1 MAFLP
6 YFLLI
11 IFLIMQKFEQKSA
24 ELDIRFVFIQVK
36 RFDVWVGFHAAQLWI
51 SRYAPRRNDTNK
63 VIKRKRICPQIWQIL
78 RGELAPRPCRPD
90 P

>member
-36 RFDVWVGFHAAQLWI
+36 RFDVWVGFHAAHFCI
-51 SRYAPRRNDTNK
+51 SRHAT
-63 VIKRKRICPQIWQIL
+63 L
-78 RGELAPRPCRPD
+78 RAEMTRTR
-90 P
+90 

>member
-51 SRYAPRRNDTNK
+51 SRYAT
-63 VIKRKRICPQIWQIL
+63 L
-78 RGELAPRPCRPD
+78 RVEMTKTRS
-90 P
+90 

>member
-36 RFDVWVGFHAAQLWI
+36 RFDVWVAFHGAQFWVSRHATLRAEMTQTKILICI
-51 SRYAPRRNDTNK
+51 SK
-63 VIKRKRICPQIWQIL
+63 MF
-78 RGELAPRPCRPD
+78 
-90 P
+90 

>member
-36 RFDVWVGFHAAQLWI
+36 RFDVWAAFHGAQFWI
-51 SRYAPRRNDTNK
+51 SRHAT
-63 VIKRKRICPQIWQIL
+63 L
-78 RGELAPRPCRPD
+78 RVEITRTRS
-90 P
+90 

>member
-6 YFLLI
+6 YFLLN

-36 RFDVWVGFHAAQLWI
+36 RFDVWAAFHGAQFWVSRHATLRAEMTQTKILICI
-51 SRYAPRRNDTNK
+51 SK
-63 VIKRKRICPQIWQIL
+63 MF
-78 RGELAPRPCRPD
+78 
-90 P
+90 

>member
-51 SRYAPRRNDTNK
+51 SRYATLRAEMTQTK
-63 VIKRKRICPQIWQIL
+63 ILICISKMF
-78 RGELAPRPCRPD
+78 
-90 P
+90 